1 MLEYIGF
8 NSIKKLGNILKKK
21 KFQKIFLITGRKS
34 FENTNIEKIILNI
47 LKNYEIYHFNDYS
60 LNPNIVDIKKG
71 VKLFIK
77 ENCDVII
84 AIGGGTVIDIGK
96 CISILSTNQG
106 TIEDLIFKRNQIK
119 QNGIPLIRIP
129 TTAGSGS
136 EATHFAV
143 VYIGKRKY
151 SIADKRYMQPQ
162 YVIID
167 PQFTLSL
174 PSNISAVSGM
184 DALCQ
189 AIESY
194 WNINSTKRSKK
205 YAKRAIK
212 LVLNN
217 LLKVVRKPDRSSR
230 FNMVLAANFAGKAIN
245 LTKTTVCHAISYPIT
260 SFFNIPHGH
269 AVALTLPS
277 MIVFNSEVT
286 EEDILDIRGVEYVKK
301 TMADLISIIG
311 AATFLEAKN
320 IVNNLM
326 QKIQLETKLKKLGV
340 ITNDDIDLII
350 ENGFN
355 PDRVKNNPR
364 KLTESKLRKIIEEI
378 M

>member
-8 NSIKKLGNILKKK
+8 NSIKKLDNILKKK

-47 LKNYEIYHFNDYS
+47 LKNYEIYQFNDYT

-71 VKLFIK
+71 VELFLK

-96 CISILSTNQG
+96 CISILSTNPG
-106 TIEDLIFKRNQIK
+106 TIEDLIFQRDQIK
-119 QNGIPLIRIP
+119 QKGIPLIRIP

-143 VYIGKRKY
+143 VYIEKRKY

-189 AIESY
+189 ATESY

-217 LLKVVRKPDRSSR
+217 LLKVVRNPDRSSR

-277 MIVFNSEVT
+277 MIIFNSEVT
-286 EEDILDIRGVEYVKK
+286 EEDILDTRGVEYVKK

-311 AATFLEAKN
+311 ATTFLEAKN
-320 IVNNLM
+320 LVINLM

-340 ITNDDIDLII
+340 TTNDDIDLII

-364 KLTESKLRKIIEEI
+364 KLTESKLRKILEEI